1 MKRFLPLLLACFAA
15 TTVAFGEN
23 GRNIIGGDTSRA
35 IDKANVLPLAIDDSF
50 QFRKAIIQL
59 NDPQLN
65 KPAFDPMINFERSRL
80 NYGALNSYERRARYG
95 HYFKFFW
102 RSDRK
107 ADLTV
112 RFEFRQQNL
121 GAFVQAKE
129 YTYKDAKGSFMSEFD
144 IIGDQYAEDGK
155 VCGWRVVLIENGK
168 IVGLN
173 QSFLWN

>member
-15 TTVAFGEN
+15 TAAFGEN
-23 GRNIIGGDTSRA
+23 GRNIVGGDTSRA
-35 IDKANVLPLAIDDSF
+35 LDKADVLPLAIDDAF
-50 QFRKAIIQL
+50 QFRKSIIML
-59 NDPQLN
+59 NDPQIN
-65 KPAFDPMINFERSRL
+65 KPSFDAMINFERSRV

-102 RSDRK
+102 RSNRK
-107 ADLTV
+107 TDLTV

-129 YTYKDAKGSFMSEFD
+129 YVVKDAKGSYMSEFD
-144 IIGDQYAEDGK
+144 ILGDQYAEDGK